1 MLWNK
6 LKVVVVA
13 AMLATGLA
21 GFTVGRWASADP
33 SGPVQ
38 RSANKGVPPVQLA
51 PPASTPAKPD
61 EAKPPAPGRR
71 REAVIRVPVG
81 TFVKEVEVA
90 PYGSGRLTW
99 TFEEDRI
106 LGTIEASVMGFEV
119 ELATE
124 AEFSL
129 SSNGTIYGII
139 TGVKLS
145 QLRIG
150 GQFAELQQY
159 AGLWPLVEP
168 LVAEMLTDLPFSY
181 QFRQSGDRL
190 SIHNFR
196 MLLAGPNPLG
206 KLGTIVGDVK
216 DVASLIG
223 SFAMISVAVEGT
235 YMAADGKE
243 APKPRPKFKRA
254 GGFPAFSLPVQ
265 PVVVAAPHRNP
276 SATPAMLP
284 AMPPGVTIGPSGAPV
299 YVGPTRSGSLP
310 PVAPTPT
317 GKPAPA
323 TSNRTPPVPAT
334 LPPAR

>member
-1 MLWNK
+1 
-6 LKVVVVA
+6 
-13 AMLATGLA
+13 
-21 GFTVGRWASADP
+21 
-33 SGPVQ
+33 
-38 RSANKGVPPVQLA
+38 VPPVQLA

-124 AEFSL
+124 AEFAL
-129 SSNGTIYGII
+129 SRNGTIYGIV
-139 TGVKLS
+139 TGVKLN
-145 QLRIG
+145 QLRVG
-150 GQFAELQQY
+150 GMFAELQQY

-168 LVAEMLTDLPFSY
+168 IVAEMLTDLPFSY

-206 KLGTIVGDVK
+206 KLGPFLGGDMKEVTGFLVGFQAIA
-216 DVASLIG
+216 VAI
-223 SFAMISVAVEGT
+223 EGT
-235 YMAADGKE
+235 YTAADGKE

-254 GGFPAFSLPVQ
+254 SSFPTFSPPVR
-265 PVVVAAPHRNP
+265 PVVVAAPHMTP
-276 SATPAMLP
+276 GATPAFVPGALGSGPVPASLLP
-284 AMPPGVTIGPSGAPV
+284 GPV
-299 YVGPTRSGSLP
+299 SGSLP
-310 PVAPTPT
+310 PIA
-317 GKPAPA
+317 PAPVGKSA
-323 TSNRTPPVPAT
+323 PAASNRTPPVPAT